1 MANSLE
7 GQLRFISKADT
18 LYTLSGLLHK
28 SSIEQLQAFVQ
39 RDWQEDKDSVIKAI
53 KDKFKG
59 ETIIIRSSAL
69 NEDTAGFSNAGSF
82 RSVLNV
88 DSADDQA
95 ICSSVESVFES
106 YREKNVENPD
116 NQILIQKQTLDTTS
130 SGTILTRDYN
140 DAPYYIINYSEED
153 TISVTSGRPS
163 KMVKILKSNSVPIPA
178 EFSGLIDAVREIE
191 QLTPVNTPLDIEFG
205 KKKSGDIVTFQAR
218 PLVIAKKM
226 PFEDGQIFQK
236 VDKLKGEFNQLI
248 QRQSHLAGET
258 TFFGDMPDWNPAEII
273 GNSPHSLAVS
283 LYDEV
288 ITNAIWHQ
296 ARTSQGYTDVN
307 PAKLVVQFGNK
318 PYVDIR
324 NTFNSFIPA
333 SISPE
338 LKEKLLQFYTDKLKA
353 NPQMQDKVEFD
364 ILYTCYD
371 LSFNKRAKELLEA
384 RFYPEEVA
392 KLKTALLN
400 LTNNLLNADS
410 IAIDIQQ
417 NEDLERYRQ
426 NLPII
431 EESKPAIDN
440 INRAIEL
447 LDACKK
453 NGTLQF
459 SRLARIGFIGK
470 IILKSMVEEGI
481 IDDDIYHNFLESIT
495 SIASAFSHDAEMFNE
510 GQISKNDFI
519 YKYGHLRP
527 GTYDITVPRYDM
539 SDNYFGI
546 SNSNKKSEVVAKTD
560 FELSLEQHQKIS
572 RVLSQH
578 GLTVTSQQLF
588 KFIRAA
594 LEAREYSKF
603 LFSKSISDGIEAIA
617 SAGRKLGFSREDLSY
632 LDIQTVKETIGKD
645 SDSIKRLWE
654 SRILQN
660 KASYNLNS
668 YVSLPPIIF
677 SDKDFEIVSY
687 YDSRPNYIT
696 AKKIMG
702 DTIRLVGN
710 NQEDVAGKV
719 VMIESADPGYDW
731 VFAKKPIALITKYG
745 GPASHMAIRCAE
757 LGLPA
762 VIGAGDMLYESL
774 LHANSVIID
783 CENQRI
789 ESKRTIN

>member
-1 MANSLE
+1 MANPLE

-28 SSIEQLQAFVQ
+28 SSVEQLQAFTQ
-39 RDWQEDKDSVIKAI
+39 RDWQKDKDYVIKAI

-59 ETIIIRSSAL
+59 ETIIVRSSAL
-69 NEDTAGFSNAGSF
+69 SEDTSVFSNAGSF

-106 YREKNVENPD
+106 YREKNGENPD
-116 NQILIQKQTLDTTS
+116 NQILIQKQTLDAKS

-140 DAPYYIINYSEED
+140 DGPYYIINYSEGD
-153 TISVTSGRPS
+153 TTSVAGGRPS
-163 KMVKILKSNSVPIPA
+163 KMVKILKSGGVQIPV
-178 EFSGLIDAVREIE
+178 EFSRLIDAVKEIE
-191 QLTPVNTPLDIEFG
+191 QLVPDDMSLDIEFG

-218 PLVIAKKM
+218 PLVNVIKM
-226 PFEDGQIFQK
+226 PYEDGQIFQE
-236 VDKLKGEFNQLI
+236 VDKLKLQFSQLT
-248 QRQSHLAGET
+248 QRRAHLAGET

-333 SISPE
+333 GIPLE
-338 LKEKLLQFYTDKLKA
+338 LKEKLLAFYIGKLRTK
-353 NPQMQDKVEFD
+353 PQLQDKVEFD

-384 RFYPEEVA
+384 GFYPEEVA

-400 LTNNLLNADS
+400 LTNNLLNADA
-410 IAIDIQQ
+410 IAIDIQR

-440 INRAIEL
+440 ISRAIEL
-447 LDACKK
+447 LDVCKK
-453 NGTLQF
+453 SGTLQF
-459 SRLARIGFIGK
+459 SRLARLGFVGK

-481 IDDDIYHNFLESIT
+481 IDDNTYHNFLESIT
-495 SIASAFSHDAEMFNE
+495 SIVSAFSHDVEMFNE

-539 SDNYFGI
+539 SDDYFET
-546 SNSNKKSEVVAKTD
+546 SNSSKKSEVVMKAN
-560 FELSLEQHQKIS
+560 FELKPEQHQEIS
-572 RVLSQH
+572 NVLSQH
-578 GLTVTSQQLF
+578 GLAVTSQQLF
-588 KFIRAA
+588 KFVRTA

-617 SAGRKLGFSREDLSY
+617 SAGRKLGFSREDLSH
-632 LDIQTVKETIGKD
+632 LDIQTIKEAIGKD

-654 SRILQN
+654 NKILQN
-660 KASYNLNS
+660 KTSYNLNS
-668 YVSLPPIIF
+668 YISLPPIIF
-677 SDKDFEIVSY
+677 SDRDFEIVSY

-696 AKKIMG
+696 AKRIMG

-719 VMIESADPGYDW
+719 VIIESADPGYDW
-731 VFAKKPIALITKYG
+731 IFAKKPIALITKYG

-774 LHANSVIID
+774 LHMNSVIID